1 MRKMKENQVLM
12 RTYYRN
18 EYLFSEIYL
27 EEITQ
32 IPEQA
37 EVLASLNTLKEYRDY
52 AGTSSLH
59 AWKDSFVH
67 QVLYALGF
75 NIQAESENVTQLFP
89 MGSADNPISVCYIL
103 LPD

>member
-1 MRKMKENQVLM
+1 MIS
-12 RTYYRN
+12 YYRN

-52 AGTSSLH
+52 ANTSNLQ

-67 QVLYALGF
+67 QVLYSLGF
-75 NIQAESENVTQLFP
+75 NIQPESENVTLLFQ
-89 MGSADNPISVCYIL
+89 MGNVFLTCIL
-103 LPD
+103 KSLFWV

>member
-1 MRKMKENQVLM
+1 MTL
-12 RTYYRN
+12 YYRN

-37 EVLASLNTLKEYRDY
+37 EVLASLNTLEEYRDY
-52 AGTSSLH
+52 ADTASLQ

-75 NIQAESENVTQLFP
+75 NVVAESDNVTLLYPMSLF
-89 MGSADNPISVCYIL
+89 GR
-103 LPD
+103 